1 MIKNILSFDIGG
13 TFIKYGI
20 VNSRGK
26 IIFKNKNKTPENN
39 KTEIINFIK
48 NIALNLKSIY
58 NIDKISISI
67 AGIVNT
73 NGLIVFSPNIKYLEN
88 VNLKEEIYKNTNIE
102 TFIEND
108 VNCATL
114 GELWYGSGKDKENFI
129 MITFGTGIG
138 GAIVLNGKL
147 LKGANNGAGEIGH
160 MIINENGQL
169 CNCGNRGC
177 YEKYSS
183 ISALIDIYYKETCEQ
198 LTAEEIIKKAENL
211 EEPSLTLYNEFINHV
226 VTGIKNLTYILDTGL
241 IIIGG
246 NICKNNKFLKDIN
259 YKFKESVLPFYKE
272 KTKIIKAKLDND
284 ASLYGAAY
292 LALKYKV

>member
-211 EEPSLTLYNEFINHV
+211 EEPSLTLYNEFINHI
-226 VTGIKNLTYILDTGL
+226 VTGIKNLTYILDIGL